1 MCNFANDDFPR
12 RQGTTMRTGLL
23 TAALTL
29 IPAAAFAHTGVGDA
43 HGFATGFAHP
53 LGGLDHI
60 LAMMTVGI
68 FAWQLGGRA
77 LWLVPAAFVLAMAI
91 GAALA
96 VAGVPL
102 PFVEFAIAA
111 SVVVLGG
118 IVAFACR
125 APIAIAMAV
134 VALFAIFHGHA
145 HGTEMAL
152 DAGSGAYAAGF
163 MLATA
168 LLHVA
173 GIVLGYALGRV
184 EGRAAYRL
192 AGSAVALAGLV
203 ILSTII

>member
-1 MCNFANDDFPR
+1 MTAVDAGKRQICKLCPSYGPNFRPPLSTGVRTSFLPASGRTCSILSCSKTLAGLRSGMPLSGTPVMCNFANDDFPR

-29 IPAAAFAHTGVGDA
+29 IPAAAFAHTGVGDV

-91 GAALA
+91 GAALG
-96 VAGVPL
+96 VGGVPL
-102 PFVEFAIAA
+102 PFVEFAVAA

-134 VALFAIFHGHA
+134 VAL
-145 HGTEMAL
+145 
-152 DAGSGAYAAGF
+152 
-163 MLATA
+163 
-168 LLHVA
+168 
-173 GIVLGYALGRV
+173 
-184 EGRAAYRL
+184 
-192 AGSAVALAGLV
+192 
-203 ILSTII
+203 